1 MTDAR
6 NEAEIGIIGGTGI
19 YNPELLQD
27 AKEIEISTPF
37 GKPSDLITIGIFEN
51 RKIAFIP
58 RHGRKHTIPPHKINY
73 RANIWAM
80 KELGVKGI
88 IAPAAVGSLRE
99 ELKPGDIVVPNQFID
114 KTHGRDASFY
124 DGGKICHISVADP
137 FCPEL
142 SETIFNSGRKL
153 GLVIHKNGTC
163 VVIQGPRFSTRAES
177 NLFRSWG
184 ADIINMTIVPECVLA
199 REAQICYATFATI
212 TDYDAFTDKAVSLT
226 DVVSVLKGNSEK
238 TQKLFREIIPNI
250 PKESKCC
257 CKNALKDALL

>member
-1 MTDAR
+1 MADIR
-6 NEAEIGIIGGTGI
+6 NEAEIGIIGGTGV
-19 YNPELLQD
+19 YNPELLQNP
-27 AKEIEISTPF
+27 KEIEVSTPF
-37 GKPSDLITIGIFEN
+37 GKPSDLITIGTFEG
-51 RKIAFIP
+51 RRIAFLP

-80 KELGVKGI
+80 KELGVKRI

-99 ELKPGDIVVPNQFID
+99 ELKPGDIVIPNQFID
-114 KTHGRDASFY
+114 KTHSRDSSFY
-124 DGGKICHISVADP
+124 DGGKVCHISVADA

-142 SETIFNSGRKL
+142 SDTIFNSGRKL
-153 GLVIHKNGTC
+153 GLAIHKNGVC
-163 VVIQGPRFSTRAES
+163 IVIQGPRFSTRAES

-212 TDYDAFTDKAVSLT
+212 TDYDAFTDKAVKLT

-250 PKESKCC
+250 PKESKCG